1 MSVLTLMA
9 ITMISVALILSA
21 GITVSIIL
29 WDKFN
34 RRNRP
39 IEPKKMVFP
48 EDNCVGT
55 ILFKAGTVVRICPVC
70 GNFLSNDVYCRYC
83 GQLLK
88 SEEEYEN

>member
-9 ITMISVALILSA
+9 ITMISVSIIFSA
-21 GITVSIIL
+21 GAITCILL

-39 IEPKKMVFP
+39 MEPDYKIITRN
-48 EDNCVGT
+48 EHIGT
-55 ILFKAGTVVRICPVC
+55 ILYGSGTTVKVCPVC

-88 SEEEYEN
+88 SEEEHEN

>member
-9 ITMISVALILSA
+9 ITMISVSIIFSA
-21 GITVSIIL
+21 GAITCILL

-39 IEPKKMVFP
+39 MEPDYKTITKN
-48 EDNCVGT
+48 EYIGT
-55 ILFKAGTVVRICPVC
+55 ILYESGTTVKVCPVC
-70 GNFLSNDVYCRYC
+70 GNFLSNDIYCRYC

-88 SEEEYEN
+88 SEEEHEN